1 MLKLKNKLPNNTD
14 KKSEKSKEPER
25 TLLLPETKLN
35 PTKNKKKPLL
45 PSKKRDS
52 LKTPNVSKL
61 PKKRNKLKS
70 NNALNGEPDTNP
82 TKLPEPEKSKSS
94 LKLKKSSPPDSTPW
108 LTILPKP
115 PMLNDL

>member
-14 KKSEKSKEPER
+14 KSSEKSKEPER

-52 LKTPNVSKL
+52 LKTPLASKT
-61 PKKRNKLKS
+61 PKKKNKLKS
-70 NNALNGEPDTNP
+70 NNALNGELDTNP
-82 TKLPEPEKSKSS
+82 TKSPEPEKSKSS

-108 LTILPKP
+108 LTISKMP
-115 PMLNDL
+115 PMP

>member
-1 MLKLKNKLPNNTD
+1 MG
-14 KKSEKSKEPER
+14 KEPER

-52 LKTPNVSKL
+52 PKTPTASKP

-70 NNALNGEPDTNP
+70 NNVLNGEPDTNP
-82 TKLPEPEKSKSS
+82 TKSPEPEKSKSS

-108 LTILPKP
+108 LTISKMP
-115 PMLNDL
+115 PMPNDLDHF